1 MTVTT
6 QLSYVY
12 ADHIDTP
19 RVVVRASD
27 HAMQWRWDDAE
38 AFGATPP
45 NENPSG
51 LGVFRF
57 NQRFPGQVFDA
68 ETGNF
73 YNGNRDYR
81 NWDGRYLQVDPI
93 GLAGGINPFSYAFA
107 NPISYFDPDGLDVE
121 VGVRKFSP
129 VPAPYA
135 RHCFVRFNQDN
146 AATLSFDNQGVH
158 SDPSPGIAI
167 YSKTTG
173 NENDACVKKEMNQ
186 CKSDQYDFL
195 DFNCCMCV
203 ANALNA
209 CGLEKIGPWPNA
221 PRDASKPP

>member
-1 MTVTT
+1 MYYAYDEAGHLIGEYDANLVPIYETVYLGDTPVAVIKQVRSGSGKNVTVTT

-107 NPISYFDPDGLDVE
+107 NPISISTRMVSTLRLAFASFLLSRRRTPD
-121 VGVRKFSP
+121 
-129 VPAPYA
+129 
-135 RHCFVRFNQDN
+135 
-146 AATLSFDNQGVH
+146 
-158 SDPSPGIAI
+158 IALYDLI
-167 YSKTTG
+167 KTT
-173 NENDACVKKEMNQ
+173 Q
-186 CKSDQYDFL
+186 PL
-195 DFNCCMCV
+195 
-203 ANALNA
+203 
-209 CGLEKIGPWPNA
+209 
-221 PRDASKPP
+221 